1 MLEFNLSKMRK
12 LYVLFHC
19 SIALSFYLIG
29 SMNVQAQSIFWSDN
43 FDAPAGGANNNNA
56 GAGWTLNS
64 GGNGTN
70 QWFINS
76 GTSMGCSSSGNSL
89 KISCTGFLCGFFGG
103 PNEPVYS
110 AAASNDR
117 TAVSPN
123 INTSGQSDL
132 TLSFVF
138 QCLGIANQDYG
149 TVSLSSDG
157 GTSWTDLDGR
167 FESVSS
173 CSTYTYALP
182 NQYWNIPN
190 LQIRFRWVESNA
202 AAGADP
208 AFNIDNIQITT
219 PSQTC
224 TPPTVDAG
232 ADVSIC
238 AGEDI
243 DLGGD
248 PTATGGSES
257 GAFVYSWSPAA
268 GLSSTT
274 TANPTASPLTTTTY
288 TVTVHR
294 GTPACSSS
302 DEITVTVNNPL
313 PLTISADGPLTI
325 CPGDNVTLSAS
336 AGFSD
341 FNWSLPGGG
350 SASTATISANLIGS
364 YELTAIG
371 SNGCESSSN
380 ELEIEAGDAAD
391 IEVTANGPLSF
402 CSGQSVTLTAATGFS
417 NYIWSNGASGNS
429 TVITEGGEY
438 FVTAEGG
445 ACGGISDDVVV
456 TVNVVEPMT
465 VTPTG
470 PLSVCQGETTTL
482 EAEDGFSNYEWS
494 NGETGQSLE
503 VSSAGSFSVT
513 AEDDNGCQVSSNSV
527 NVIYLP
533 VFTVG
538 VTPSGV
544 IDVCD
549 GQSVTLVA
557 ESGYSNYTWS
567 NNSTGSELTV
577 NSSGLYSVSADNS
590 QGCSGAS
597 NAVIVNFIDNQTASF
612 TYEQTDEPIYTVEF
626 TSTEVADEYLWD
638 FGQGNTSTEPN
649 PSYTFPFDG
658 LYPVTLTIENS
669 CGSNSVTIDVEVIKT
684 SLNELTQ
691 VSGLEIYSAPNNGV
705 FLSGETKSVENLVIN
720 IINVSGQIVYS
731 ENTSINGNFN
741 KLIDL
746 SSYSKGVYIIQIN
759 DSKSTMARKWV
770 K

>member
-56 GAGWTLNS
+56 GAGWLGSTNTP
-64 GGNGTN
+64 GGGPNTDLVGFSNNWT
-70 QWFINS
+70 I
-76 GTSMGCSSSGNSL
+76 GGGAACVSGNSL
-89 KISCTGFLCGFFGG
+89 FMGNSFSAGNAYISDFDTDKL
-103 PNEPVYS
+103 N
-110 AAASNDR
+110 A
-117 TAVSPN
+117 TPN
-123 INTSGQSDL
+123 ISTVGVSGISLEFTWRCDG
-132 TLSFVF
+132 VP
-138 QCLGIANQDYG
+138 GQDYG
-149 TVSLSSDG
+149 LVGLSSNG
-157 GTSWTDLDGR
+157 GTSWDWLSQEYSGQETCTQQTIAIPQQYQGISNFRVAFR
-167 FESVSS
+167 FISSSTS
-173 CSTYTYALP
+173 CSTC
-182 NQYWNIPN
+182 
-190 LQIRFRWVESNA
+190 
-202 AAGADP
+202 DP
-208 AFNIDNIQITT
+208 PFNIDNIILTGST
-219 PSQTC
+219 STC

-232 ADVSIC
+232 ADISIC

-274 TANPTASPLTTTTY
+274 TANPTASPTTTTTY

-294 GTPACSSS
+294 GTPSCSSS
-302 DEITVTVNNPL
+302 DEVTVTVNNPL

-336 AGFSD
+336 SGFSN

-364 YELTAIG
+364 YTLSAAG
-371 SNGCESSSN
+371 SNGCESNSN
-380 ELEIEAGDAAD
+380 VLEIEAGDAAD
-391 IEVTANGPLSF
+391 IEVTADGPLSF
-402 CSGQSVTLTAATGFS
+402 CSGQSVTLTAAAGFS

-465 VTPTG
+465 VTPVG

-503 VSSAGSFSVT
+503 VSSAGNFSVI

-538 VTPSGV
+538 ITPSGV

-567 NNSTGSELTV
+567 NNTTGSELTV
-577 NSSGLYSVSADNS
+577 TSSGLYSVSADNS

-612 TYEQTDEPIYTVEF
+612 THEQTDVPIYTVAF

-658 LYPVTLTIENS
+658 FYPVTLTIENS

-684 SLNELTQ
+684 SLNDLTQ
-691 VSGLEIYSAPNNGV
+691 VSGLEIYSAPNNAV
-705 FLSGETKSVENLVIN
+705 FLSGETMSVENLVIN

-731 ENTSINGNFN
+731 ENTSVNGIFN

-746 SSYSKGVYIIQIN
+746 SSYSNGVYIIQIN
-759 DSKSTMARKWV
+759 DSKSTVARKWV
-770 K
+770 R